1 MMPNANHQRRALEAF
16 LILVVGGL
24 IALLYQTAGYKIVVL
39 NLFYLP
45 VVLAAFYLGRYVA
58 GSLALFSVIAASAVS
73 VTSVASFANYTSPIV
88 IGLSLT
94 VWGSV
99 LGLTA
104 ILVGTLSDER
114 KARTLELH
122 EAYVGVVEVLARYLQ
137 SANSGLKHKSD
148 RICSLCDEVAREMRL
163 SDKEIDDIRVASLLK
178 GIENIEITSRVI
190 RKAMD
195 DLGDERFDGKH
206 TFHGTDLVH
215 SLGGVLTSAFP
226 LVLSHSSAQPGGA
239 EDEASHGDAP
249 IGGRVIETVRA
260 YDALVTGPF
269 SNLEDG
275 RHKAI
280 DELRSRTDA
289 AWHPAVLHALEK
301 IVENG
306 SATDAPAPQTAAA
319 LLEEPIPV
327 SI

>member
-1 MMPNANHQRRALEAF
+1 MLPKSNHHRWALETF

-24 IALLYQTAGYKIVVL
+24 IALLYQTAGYKVVVL

-58 GSLALFSVIAASAVS
+58 GSLALFSVIAATAIT
-73 VTSVASFANYTSPIV
+73 VTDVGGFANYSSPIV
-88 IGLSLT
+88 IGLSMT

-114 KARTLELH
+114 NARTIELH
-122 EAYVGVVEVLARYLQ
+122 EAYVGVVEVLARHLQ
-137 SANSGLKHKSD
+137 SANSGLKQKSD
-148 RICSLCDEVAREMRL
+148 RICGFCDAVAREMRL
-163 SDKEIDDIRVASLLK
+163 SEKEIDDIRVASLLQ

-195 DLGDERFDGKH
+195 DLGDECSDGKH
-206 TFHGTDLVH
+206 TFHGSDLVH

-226 LVLSHSSAQPGGA
+226 LVLSQNSARHDGA
-239 EDEASHGDAP
+239 EVGGSQADAP
-249 IGGRVIETVRA
+249 IGGSVIETVRA
-260 YDALVTGPF
+260 YDNLVAGPF

-275 RHKAI
+275 HRKAI

-289 AWHPAVLHALEK
+289 AYHPAVLHALEK
-301 IVENG
+301 I
-306 SATDAPAPQTAAA
+306 DANSPAPQYEPATKAPQ
-319 LLEEPIPV
+319 LEEPVPV
-327 SI
+327 GV